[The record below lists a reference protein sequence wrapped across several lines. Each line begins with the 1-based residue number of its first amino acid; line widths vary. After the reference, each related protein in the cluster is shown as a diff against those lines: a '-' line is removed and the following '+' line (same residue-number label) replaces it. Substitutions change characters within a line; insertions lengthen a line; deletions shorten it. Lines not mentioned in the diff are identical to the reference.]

1 MSCLRE
7 KTTRSFKTNKQK
19 KPIGKYVPTQD
30 LKSLSSVFQDREK
43 LIRRRKHRRSSK
55 PIKVM
60 RKLGY
65 QALAT
70 HKHSQRS
77 EACQGIFLQ
86 RHDKSDVPE
95 LQQSMGFICQKKIF
109 PLDSSQ
115 KSKNDCVVEKNNCVV
130 DFKLKVFALIQVF

>member
-1 MSCLRE
+1 MPQGKNNSVFQN
-7 KTTRSFKTNKQK
+7 KTKQ

-30 LKSLSSVFQDREK
+30 LKSLSSLFQDREK

-65 QALAT
+65 QAFAT

-86 RHDKSDVPE
+86 RHDKSDIPE
-95 LQQSMGFICQKKIF
+95 L
-109 PLDSSQ
+109 
-115 KSKNDCVVEKNNCVV
+115 
-130 DFKLKVFALIQVF
+130 